1 MRRQS
6 VGGGTYVDEDEER
19 QRGDDYGYGSQRP
32 AAIAE
37 GVEQEQV
44 GSVFRHVNFCSSLA
58 VAHRSTP
65 HKLEM
70 HP

>member
-19 QRGDDYGYGSQRP
+19 QRGDDYGYSSQRP

-44 GSVFRHVNFCSSLA
+44 GSVFHYVNFCSA
-58 VAHRSTP
+58 VAVARSSTH